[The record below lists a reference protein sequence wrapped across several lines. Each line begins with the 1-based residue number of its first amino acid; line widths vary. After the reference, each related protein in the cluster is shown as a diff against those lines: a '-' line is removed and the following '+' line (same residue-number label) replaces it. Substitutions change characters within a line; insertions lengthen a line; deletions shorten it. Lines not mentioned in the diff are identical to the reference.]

1 MKNQKTKTDPKAKAD
16 TLADMLEPMTVAM
29 RLEAASNAEG
39 LTVEDVLRFPELRAK
54 YVLTDATPEDVAE
67 AKRLSRKLF
76 EELVRRHGLNNR
88 MRPSTV
94 VAPVPV
100 PVSTEKKTMAS
111 FTINKKDLVGLLVSL
126 GYKLAAKWPEK
137 RLLETVRDKIAD
149 HEDGED
155 CSDPAL
161 LKKLIKAVGKGV
173 EIILDTEAPED
184 EPEAKPAKKGSKA
197 KPAPEPEAE
206 DDESDDDESDDDES
220 DDDESDDDESDD
232 DEPEAKPAKKG
243 SKAKPAPE
251 PEAEDDHEGLPTKPK
266 KNASKAKPGA
276 KKGAKADSE
285 DDEEVVPLKPKKDAS
300 KAKPGAKKG
309 ASKDSDKKPGVIATI
324 FAIVQK
330 ATASKPMSRE
340 DVFAALVDAFPERDA
355 DALKSTVQTQ
365 LPSRISKERNVQI
378 EKNEKGYWIV
388 K

>member
-1 MKNQKTKTDPKAKAD
+1 MKNQKTKTNPKAKAD
-16 TLADMLEPMTVAM
+16 TLADMLEPMTLAM
-29 RLEAASNAEG
+29 RLQAASNAEG

-94 VAPVPV
+94 VAPVPVPV

-173 EIILDTEAPED
+173 EIILDAEAPED
-184 EPEAKPAKKGSKA
+184 EPEAKPAKKGPKA

-220 DDDESDDDESDD
+220 DDDESDDDE
-232 DEPEAKPAKKG
+232 PEAKPAKKG
-243 SKAKPAPE
+243 PKAKPAPE

-266 KNASKAKPGA
+266 RNASKAKPGA
-276 KKGAKADSE
+276 KKGSKAKPE
-285 DDEEVVPLKPKKDAS
+285 DDESDEEVVPLKP
-300 KAKPGAKKG
+300 KKG

-324 FAIVQK
+324 FTIVQK